1 MHFQI
6 QKVAI
11 AVVVVVVIVAERGGG
26 EGRVVAAV
34 AGMSNTHKIMQ
45 VPIHWELGFM
55 FVGPAKDCFIIVL
68 KVTTQLHVH

>member
-1 MHFQI
+1 MAESNRNMHFQI

-45 VPIHWELGFM
+45 VPIH
-55 FVGPAKDCFIIVL
+55 
-68 KVTTQLHVH
+68 